1 MRSRCLSAVMVGV
14 ACVVVACGC
23 GRGPGDAIQEAPA
36 RLKPNVVVIIA
47 DALRADHTTLYGYD
61 RATTPNLASW
71 FRDATVYER
80 AYASASYTPPSVVSI
95 LSGLVGPQH
104 GIQSY
109 YATVPQDLNLISTR
123 LAEAGY
129 ETCAVVSNPVLS
141 AEFCGLDAHFAFFD
155 DEPDAEEL
163 NRELPTRSAGATTDA
178 ALGWLAARRDA
189 TKPHFLYVHYF
200 EPHGPYTPPP
210 DKPVDFTHQA
220 ERPVPRDRIPE
231 YQRIP
236 GVLDGL
242 EYVDLYDEEI
252 AYLDREVARLLDG
265 YAKMYPVED
274 TLVIFSSDHGESLM
288 DHDRWFR
295 HSYQVYEEL
304 IRVPLAVRGPGFG
317 RARVRTPVSIVDIAP
332 TILSAAG
339 VTAPKGLQ
347 GEALT
352 LTPREGRF
360 LFSESQWELCCAVR
374 GEQKWLAVIKEGGSR
389 MAGWYDLAQDP
400 EEKRLLKFTY
410 DAPEVLR
417 FFEETFKPRPK
428 ASPAVLEEVSEKK
441 RQVLEAMG
449 YL

>member
-1 MRSRCLSAVMVGV
+1 MHSCCPSAVILGLAGV
-14 ACVVVACGC
+14 LVACGC
-23 GRGPGDAIQEAPA
+23 GRGPDGAIQESLS
-36 RLKPNVVVIIA
+36 RSRPNILLIVA
-47 DALRADHTTLYGYD
+47 DALRADHVTLYGYD
-61 RATTPNLASW
+61 RPTTPNLATW
-71 FRDATVYER
+71 FRDGAVYER
-80 AYASASYTPPSVVSI
+80 AYASASYTPPSVLSI

-109 YATVPQDLNLISTR
+109 YATVPRDLKLVSTR

-129 ETCAVVSNPVLS
+129 ETCAVVSNPVL
-141 AEFCGLDAHFAFFD
+141 ATDFCRLDAHFAFFD
-155 DEPDAEEL
+155 DEPDEEESK
-163 NRELPTRSAGATTDA
+163 RELPTRSAGPTTDA
-178 ALGWLAARRDA
+178 ALTWLAARRDA
-189 TKPHFLYVHYF
+189 GKPHFLYVHYF

-252 AYLDREVARLLDG
+252 AYLDREVARLLAS
-265 YAKMYPVED
+265 YAKMYPLENA
-274 TLVIFSSDHGESLM
+274 LVIFSSDHGESLM
-288 DHDRWFR
+288 DHERWFR

-304 IRVPLAVRGPGFG
+304 IRVPLVVLGPGFG
-317 RARVRTPVSIVDIAP
+317 QARVRTPVSIVDIAP
-332 TILSAAG
+332 TMLCAAG
-339 VTAPKGLQ
+339 VPIPKELQ

-352 LTPREGRF
+352 LTPRQGRF
-360 LFSESQWELCCAVR
+360 IFSESQWELCCAVR

-400 EEKRLLKFTY
+400 QEKRLLKFTY
-410 DAPEVLR
+410 DVPEVLR
-417 FFEETFKPRPK
+417 FFEETFTPRGK
-428 ASPAVLEEVSEKK
+428 AAPVVPEEVNGKK
-441 RQVLEAMG
+441 REVLEALG